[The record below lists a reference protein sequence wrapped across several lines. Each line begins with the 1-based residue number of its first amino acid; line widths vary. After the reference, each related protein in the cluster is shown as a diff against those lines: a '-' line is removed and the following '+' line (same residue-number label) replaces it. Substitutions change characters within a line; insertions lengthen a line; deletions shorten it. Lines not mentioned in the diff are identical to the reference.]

1 MHEWFTRAQA
11 LDRWSFSV
19 TMQIC
24 ALMQNLERELNGLSC
39 ELEALWFIRINIL
52 YKTVWNVAFASIIS
66 SLNTVEVSAKIQF
79 PPRNTKTSRCLFR
92 HCQIACVIQI
102 FHVQEYEI
110 FVDVWLHAST
120 FSSETKIY
128 LFRFYFS
135 FFLYSVYF
143 FKSKVIP
150 FGGNIAVDAWLGGQL
165 TLINWLIYSFTFFSK
180 YSRNTFA
187 CCSRC
192 KAIK

>member
-1 MHEWFTRAQA
+1 MWIGSA
-11 LDRWSFSV
+11 LIYSDKYFVQNCLKRCLCFDHLQPKHSGS
-19 TMQIC
+19 IC
-24 ALMQNLERELNGLSC
+24 KNT
-39 ELEALWFIRINIL
+39 I
-52 YKTVWNVAFASIIS
+52 AS
-66 SLNTVEVSAKIQF
+66 F
-79 PPRNTKTSRCLFR
+79 PPRNMKTSRYLFR
-92 HCQIACVIQI
+92 HCQIARVIQI

-150 FGGNIAVDAWLGGQL
+150 FVGNIAVDAWLGRQL
-165 TLINWLIYSFTFFSK
+165 TLINWLTYSFILFSK